1 MYNTILEQQ
10 AFNAREDV
18 KSVIDDLIIEIH
30 ELEESHEKLEDRIDE
45 LEDIIEGLKARV
57 QELEKDLTLKVYVE

>member
-18 KSVIDDLIIEIH
+18 KSVIDDLITEIH
-30 ELEESHEKLEDRIDE
+30 ELEESHEKLENKIDD
-45 LEDIIEGLKARV
+45 LEDIIEGLNARIH
-57 QELEKDLTLKVYVE
+57 ELESKLDNSF

>member
-18 KSVIDDLIIEIH
+18 KSVIDDLITEIH
-30 ELEESHEKLEDRIDE
+30 ELEESHEKLEDRIEIYAEVIEELKGRIHE
-45 LEDIIEGLKARV
+45 LEAKLDNSF
-57 QELEKDLTLKVYVE
+57 